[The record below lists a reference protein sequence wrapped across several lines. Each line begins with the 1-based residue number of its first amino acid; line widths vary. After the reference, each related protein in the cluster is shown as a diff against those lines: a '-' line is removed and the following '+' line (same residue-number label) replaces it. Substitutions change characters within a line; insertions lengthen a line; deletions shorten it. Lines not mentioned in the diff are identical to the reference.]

1 MALPARVANS
11 RTGGSIW
18 VGLVTMHLST
28 LVGDLEPRSGTMFRK
43 RFSVIITIVLLV
55 GLVLTFLT
63 GFLAAAL
70 DLNRFAIHKYAAYVV
85 IALSAMHVML
95 HWRSLTG
102 QIRRWF
108 SRLPAPRPRQIAS
121 PDATRAP
128 TPRYP
133 RRAFFLPAFTL
144 AAGAALGSAWTTRT
158 RPSALEA
165 GDDLGQ
171 VYHQW
176 SKPTYAGLLTKS
188 LHVSPPPSPYKDY
201 PAAPQ
206 IALPAVPAPG
216 GPPLEVVIAHRRSV
230 REYALR
236 PVSQS
241 ELSRLLQSSFGITD
255 RSDPTLAFRAA
266 PSSGALYPIDLYPVI
281 FNVEGLAS
289 GVYHYQVR
297 EHRLAFLRP
306 GDFRQTVFQ
315 AVLLQEMVLQAALVL
330 VLTAV
335 FPRVQGKYLDRSY
348 RYALL
353 EAGHVGQNVYLSA
366 TALGL
371 GPCGIGAFYDDDL
384 NGLLGVDGH
393 DEATVYVLAI
403 GARDPAGPAMTS

>member
-1 MALPARVANS
+1 MY
-11 RTGGSIW
+11 
-18 VGLVTMHLST
+18 LST
-28 LVGDLEPRSGTMFRK
+28 PVVDPQPRSGTMFRK
-43 RFSVIITIVLLV
+43 RFSVIVTVVLLV

-70 DLNRFAIHKYAAYVV
+70 DLNRFAIHKYAAYAV
-85 IALSAMHVML
+85 IALAAAHVVL

-102 QIRRWF
+102 QLRRWF
-108 SRLPAPRPRQIAS
+108 RRMPAPRPRRHAS
-121 PDATRAP
+121 PAATEAP
-128 TPRYP
+128 AAYYP
-133 RRAFFLPAFTL
+133 RRAFLLPAFTL
-144 AAGAALGSAWTTRT
+144 MAGAALGSAWTSRT
-158 RPSALEA
+158 RPPALEA
-165 GDDLGQ
+165 GGDLGQ
-171 VYHQW
+171 VYHEW

-206 IALPAVPAPG
+206 FALPAVPTPG
-216 GPPLEVVIAHRRSV
+216 GPPLEVVIAHRRSI
-230 REYALR
+230 REYAPR
-236 PVSQS
+236 PMSQS
-241 ELSRLLQSSFGITD
+241 ELSRLLQCSFGITD

-281 FNVEGLAS
+281 FNVEGLAP

-306 GDFRQTVFQ
+306 GDFRQSVFQ

-393 DEATVYVLAI
+393 DEATVYVLAV
-403 GARDPAGPAMTS
+403 GARSSEGLAANS